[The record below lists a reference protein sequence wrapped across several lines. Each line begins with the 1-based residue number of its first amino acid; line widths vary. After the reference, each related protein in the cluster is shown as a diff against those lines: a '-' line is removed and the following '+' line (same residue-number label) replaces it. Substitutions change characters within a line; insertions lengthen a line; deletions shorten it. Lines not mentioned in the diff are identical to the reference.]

1 MPQQQYRPTSFQ
13 ILPPVVKNLLIINFI
28 FFLATE
34 VFGKQL
40 GLDLTDRL
48 GLHYPS
54 SEKFRIYQ
62 FVTYIFMHGSFS
74 HVFFNMFGVW
84 MFGSALENFWGAK
97 RFLTYYLITGIGAA
111 VTHYVIFYFQVQPTL
126 EVINQ
131 YLANP
136 DLNTFEFLS
145 KKLGINSQEIFD
157 QYNNLAPNSNN
168 QTNATNVKELLDLSV
183 NIIQSYKADFLN
195 APVVVGASGA
205 LFGLLLA
212 FGMMFPESLI
222 YMYFFVPIKA
232 KWFVVLYG
240 AIELISG
247 IMERPGDEVAHFAH
261 LGGMLFG
268 FIILMYWRWQRKRRM
283 NDFL

>member
-1 MPQQQYRPTSFQ
+1 MAQQEYRPTSFQ

-28 FFLATE
+28 FFLATN

-40 GLDLTDRL
+40 GLDLKDSL

-54 SEKFRIYQ
+54 SEKFRLYQ
-62 FVTYIFMHGSFS
+62 FITYIFMHGSFS

-84 MFGSALENFWGAK
+84 MFGSALENFWGPK
-97 RFLTYYLITGIGAA
+97 RFLIYYLLTGIGAA
-111 VTHYVIFYFQVQPTL
+111 ITHYVIFFFQIQPTL
-126 EVINQ
+126 DVINQ
-131 YLANP
+131 YIANP
-136 DLNTFEFLS
+136 DLKVFEVLS
-145 KKLGINSQEIFD
+145 RKLTGQDIYNLTSQ
-157 QYNNLAPNSNN
+157 S
-168 QTNATNVKELLDLSV
+168 NVKEDVELSV
-183 NIIQSYKADFLN
+183 RFMQDYKREFLN

-212 FGMMFPESLI
+212 FGMMFPNSLI

-240 AIELISG
+240 AMELISG

-268 FIILMYWRWQRKRRM
+268 FFILMYWRWQRKRRM